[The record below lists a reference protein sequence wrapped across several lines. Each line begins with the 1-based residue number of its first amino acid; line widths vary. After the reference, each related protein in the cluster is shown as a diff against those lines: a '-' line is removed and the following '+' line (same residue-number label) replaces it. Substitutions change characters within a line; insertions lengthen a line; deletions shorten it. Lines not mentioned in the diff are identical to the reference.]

1 MTEPSPNESPDRRP
15 SASDEK
21 SRAAK
26 RPLWRKLLFG
36 LVTTVG
42 FFALLELALAVF
54 HVEPASRQSDP
65 YAGFSGQSP
74 LFTEAKNASGEAVLT
89 TAENRLTLFNPQ
101 TFLRDKPSGSYRIF
115 CLGGS
120 TTYGRPY
127 NDRTSFTGFLR
138 AFLPEM
144 DPGRRWEVINA
155 GGISYA
161 SYRIEVLVREL
172 THYQPDLFV
181 IYTGHNEF
189 LEDRTYA
196 SIIDTPEPVRRAIGL
211 ARWSRTFALMQR
223 ILRPSPP
230 PPEKQT
236 LPDEVDA
243 ILDRAIGPSV
253 YHRDDQWREQVL
265 VHFRSALERIVDV
278 ALGAGA
284 KILFVVP
291 ASNLR
296 DCAPFK
302 SEHRDGLSNEE
313 LREFLVNLQA
323 GKEALQNEK
332 WDEALRRIDRALEID
347 PRYADAQYLRGRALL
362 GSGDAAGAREAFI
375 RAREEDVCPL
385 RAFASIQQI
394 VRDVAKEHDLPVID
408 FASIVDGESEHG
420 IPGED
425 WFLDHVH
432 PTIAGNE
439 RLARE
444 LAGELVKLKIAQPR
458 PSWTPESFR
467 RVAQH
472 VEAQIDVREHAAA
485 LRNLAKVLSWAGKV
499 EEADRLAL
507 KAAEKMPDDEETQR
521 MTGFA
526 KLRLNKFDEAKS
538 CFVAAL
544 RMQPNDVRALCGL
557 GDVCWRTGQHEAARD
572 CYFRAAEI
580 DPKHVPALFNLGNA
594 LRSLG
599 QVEEA
604 EEAYRQALALAP
616 DHPDIH
622 KNLGLTLYMQGNLD
636 ETVRQ
641 FEQALALEEHV
652 PERHADLGFAL
663 IDVGQLE
670 RAEAE
675 FQAALTI
682 DPSFVSAKFGLALLA
697 ERGGNLHRAG
707 ELIREA
713 LEDAPDDVNLHYMLA
728 QYSLQGGD
736 RETAKSELDTVLK
749 LDPSH
754 ADARRL
760 RATLD

>member
-1 MTEPSPNESPDRRP
+1 MTGPSQNESPGTRP
-15 SASDEK
+15 SASVRK
-21 SRAAK
+21 GRAAK

-36 LVTTVG
+36 MITTVG
-42 FFALLELALAVF
+42 FFAVLELVLAAF
-54 HVEPASRQSDP
+54 QVEPASRQSDP
-65 YAGFSGQSP
+65 YVGFSGHSR
-74 LFTEAKNASGEAVLT
+74 LFTEAQNASGEAVLA

-101 TFLRDKPSGSYRIF
+101 SFLRDKASDSYRIF

-127 NDRTSFTGFLR
+127 NDKTSFAGFLR

-144 DPGRRWEVINA
+144 DPSRRWEVVNA

-172 THYQPDLFV
+172 AEYRPDLFV

-196 SIIDTPEPVRRAIGL
+196 SILDTPEPVRRAIGL

-236 LPDEVDA
+236 LPEEVDA
-243 ILDRAIGPSV
+243 ILDRAIGPSA
-253 YHRDDQWREQVL
+253 YHRDDPWHEEVL

-278 ALGAGA
+278 ASEAGA
-284 KILFVVP
+284 KVVFVVP

-302 SEHRDGLSNEE
+302 SEHGDGLTNEE

-323 GKEALQNEK
+323 GEEALQKEN
-332 WDEALRRIDRALEID
+332 WQEALDRLDRALGID
-347 PRYADAQYLRGRALL
+347 PRYAAAHYLRGRALL
-362 GSGDAAGAREAFI
+362 GSGDATGAREAFV
-375 RAREEDVCPL
+375 RALEEDVCPL
-385 RAFASIQQI
+385 RAFASMQQI
-394 VRDVAKEHDLPVID
+394 VRDVAKEHDLPVVD
-408 FASIVDGESEHG
+408 FASIVEGESEQG

-439 RLARE
+439 RVARE
-444 LAGELVKLKIAQPR
+444 LAGELVEMKIVRPQ
-458 PSWTPESFR
+458 PSWTPDSFR
-467 RVAQH
+467 RVAQQ
-472 VEAQIDVREHAAA
+472 VEEQIDVREHAAA

-526 KLRLNKFDEAKS
+526 KLRLNEFDEAKS
-538 CFVAAL
+538 CFEAAL
-544 RMQPNDVRALCGL
+544 RMEPNDVRALCGL
-557 GDVCWRTGQHEAARD
+557 GDVYWRTGQHEAARD
-572 CYFRAAEI
+572 CYFRAATI
-580 DPKHVPALFNLGNA
+580 DPKHVPALFNLGNT

-599 QVEEA
+599 QVGAA

-616 DHPDIH
+616 DQPDIH
-622 KNLGLTLYMQGNLD
+622 KNLGLTFYMQGD
-636 ETVRQ
+636 IDQTVRQ
-641 FEQALALEEHV
+641 FEQALALEGHV

-697 ERGGNLHRAG
+697 ERGGDLDRAG

-713 LEDAPDDVNLHYMLA
+713 LRDTPDDPNLHYMLA

-736 RETAKSELDTVLK
+736 QETAKSELDIVLK

-760 RATLD
+760 RASLD